1 MAKSKLKNKLKSKV
15 KSNPKA
21 TKAKVAPKAKS
32 SVKNK
37 VVAKS
42 KAKKQTKAKA
52 KTVVKKAVVKPK
64 SSPKMKAV
72 KKAKSTV
79 KTKASTQARSAIK
92 SKSVKSVSGAQKP
105 AAKIELEKFFSP
117 LDDRIFV
124 SLNSAE
130 KRTAGGL
137 YIPDTATTT
146 TGYFEGTVV
155 ACGPGH
161 KDKKGRLKPL
171 DVQLGD
177 QILFSEY
184 AGQKMSLQINGQSNE
199 YYVVRE
205 SDVLGI
211 KN

>member
-1 MAKSKLKNKLKSKV
+1 MAKSKLKSKLKSK
-15 KSNPKA
+15 
-21 TKAKVAPKAKS
+21 TKAGVKTKSKAKS
-32 SVKNK
+32 SVKAK
-37 VVAKS
+37 AVAKS
-42 KAKKQTKAKA
+42 KAKTQTKTKTKA
-52 KTVVKKAVVKPK
+52 AVKKTAVKPK
-64 SSPKMKAV
+64 VSL
-72 KKAKSTV
+72 KAKEAKKSKASV
-79 KTKASTQARSAIK
+79 KSKSSTQAGSATK
-92 SKSVKSVSGAQKP
+92 SKVVKTLSVATHP
-105 AAKIELEKFFSP
+105 AAKVELKKFFSP

-137 YIPDTATTT
+137 YIPDTASMT

-184 AGQKMSLQINGQSNE
+184 AGQKMTLQVNGQSNE